1 MPESEIGNF
10 LRVFDHIGKVKIRSI
25 TDTLFK
31 YGTTLLVV
39 ASLTAISDKPPAWSI
54 ILLYS
59 LGSLF
64 LVFGLLFYAIFAFK
78 NPDYLRSETYQ
89 IQKQSLELM
98 GDSSNKG
105 KIDLTKASIINSP
118 FDQKENNDENKL
130 LE

>member
-1 MPESEIGNF
+1 MPDPDINSF
-10 LRVFDHIGKVKIRSI
+10 LRIFDHIGKVKIKSI

-31 YGTTLLVV
+31 YGTTILVV
-39 ASLTAISDKPPAWSI
+39 ASLTAVFNKPPTWSI
-54 ILLYS
+54 ILLYG

-64 LVFGLLFYAIFAFK
+64 LIFGLVFYAIFAFK

-98 GDSSNKG
+98 GDSSNQG
-105 KIDLTKASIINSP
+105 KIDLSEKPIVNSP
-118 FDQKENNDENKL
+118 FDQKENDDETKL